1 MAEIEPAREILVA
14 LDVAWFDSVL
24 SPVVLVSMFLICL
37 MAMAIEGHGLISF
50 IGVPH
55 CAEHALIGLVSVFV
69 GLPSSSHL

>member
-1 MAEIEPAREILVA
+1 M
-14 LDVAWFDSVL
+14 
-24 SPVVLVSMFLICL
+24 VLVFDGFRVFNGH
-37 MAMAIEGHGLISF
+37 AIEGHGLISF

>member
-1 MAEIEPAREILVA
+1 
-14 LDVAWFDSVL
+14 L